1 MPDILPLGQDGLLQP
16 VSLTSR
22 ADGICHLR
30 SPSGLSPHERV
41 PVLGGCLW
49 ARSGTSWRMEV
60 AGHTQVL
67 QGAVPVEIPFFL
79 TQGVPMEAV
88 LSRKVV
94 TTDASLTS

>member
-16 VSLTSR
+16 VSWTTKMADAISPRSR
-22 ADGICHLR
+22 
-30 SPSGLSPHERV
+30 SGLSPHERV

-60 AGHTQVL
+60 AGHTQVR

-79 TQGVPMEAV
+79 TQGAPMETV